1 MIVLAVIGVLMVI
14 GLLAFL
20 AAIGFTPAFAL
31 LVVGLVLMLMAVH
44 GGSRATRRK

>member
-20 AAIGFTPAFAL
+20 AAIGFAPAYGL
-31 LVVGLVLMLMAVH
+31 LVVGLALTLLAMH
-44 GGSRATRRK
+44 GGSRASRHK